1 MQRCETVAKSK
12 VVGIAK
18 LDKELSNILKDYTK
32 NLAGNVDNAA
42 LKITKETVK
51 DIQDNARS
59 QGLTRRPRYIKGWT
73 YKKVGTSFI
82 VHNKTDYQLTH
93 LLEKGHVKRG
103 GGRVRAY
110 THIRPA
116 ELSAIKEFEQAIR
129 KAAERS

>member
-12 VVGIAK
+12 VVGIAD
-18 LDKELSNILKDYTK
+18 LNKELQNIIKDYTK
-32 NLAGNVDNAA
+32 TLAGNVDESA
-42 LKITKETVK
+42 LKIIKELVK

-59 QGLTRRPRYIKGWT
+59 QGLSRRPRYIKGWT
-73 YKKVGTSFI
+73 YKKVGDIFI

-103 GGRVRAY
+103 GGRVPAY
-110 THIRPA
+110 AHIRPA
-116 ELSAIKEFEQAIR
+116 ELAAIKKFEQAIR